1 MNQKIEIENRNQQMN
16 WGIEMENRNWKL
28 KLLGMFSSIGIV
40 FLIFWILVDIF
51 ICKIDISDSD
61 SENTNSDS
69 ENTNPKIENEIQNS
83 GRLPGD
89 DVEASGFAGN
99 WNEDF
104 DNENEIQ
111 ILNLTMVEYS
121 RPPFFNLTE
130 AERKTIQYIVAG
142 EAKGEPMEGKMAVAQ
157 CILHGMVKSN
167 WSAERVRIEYQY
179 SGWDDELENVN
190 PEAWAEVVEA
200 VSRVFDDGELISD
213 KPILYFYAPKRVSS
227 DWHES
232 LNFSCELSNHRFFY
246 LDEDVNADWFL
257 NLRKDV

>member
-1 MNQKIEIENRNQQMN
+1 
-16 WGIEMENRNWKL
+16 MENRNCVYGHEELISGIW
-28 KLLGMFSSIGIV
+28 IGICIGLLISA
-40 FLIFWILVDIF
+40 LIFGIF
-51 ICKIDISDSD
+51 GCGFGFEIDFGKS
-61 SENTNSDS
+61 NS
-69 ENTNPKIENEIQNS
+69 ENEIQNS

-99 WNEDF
+99 WDEDF

-111 ILNLTMVEYS
+111 ILDLTMVEYS
-121 RPPFFNLTE
+121 QPPFFNLTE
-130 AERKTIQYIVAG
+130 TDRKTIQYIVAG

-157 CILHGMVKSN
+157 CILHGMVKSD
-167 WSAERVRIEYQY
+167 WSAERVRIEYKY

-232 LNFSCELSNHRFFY
+232 LNISCELSNHRFFY

-257 NLRKDV
+257 NLRKDG

>member
-1 MNQKIEIENRNQQMN
+1 
-16 WGIEMENRNWKL
+16 MENRNWKL

-61 SENTNSDS
+61 SENTN
-69 ENTNPKIENEIQNS
+69 PKTENEIQDD

-104 DNENEIQ
+104 YNENEIE
-111 ILNLTMVEYS
+111 ILNLAMVEYS
-121 RPPFFNLTE
+121 HPPFFNLTE
-130 AERKTIQYIVAG
+130 ADRKTIQYIVAG
-142 EAKGEPMEGKMAVAQ
+142 EAKGEPTEGKMAVAQ

-179 SGWDDELENVN
+179 SGWDDELENAN

-213 KPILYFYAPKRVSS
+213 KPILYFYAPNVVSS
-227 DWHES
+227 SWHES
-232 LNFSCELSNHRFFY
+232 LNHAVTIEGHKFFY

-257 NLRKDV
+257 NLRKGV

>member
-1 MNQKIEIENRNQQMN
+1 MK
-16 WGIEMENRNWKL
+16 NRNWKL
-28 KLLGMFSSIGIV
+28 KLLGMLSSIGIV

-51 ICKIDISDSD
+51 ICKIDVS
-61 SENTNSDS
+61 NSDFK
-69 ENTNPKIENEIQNS
+69 NANPKIENEIQDS

-130 AERKTIQYIVAG
+130 ADRKTIQYIVAG

-157 CILHGMVKSN
+157 CILHGMVKSG
-167 WSAERVRIEYQY
+167 WTAEKVRIEYQY
-179 SGWDDELENVN
+179 SGWDDELENTN
-190 PEAWAEVVEA
+190 PEACAEVVEA

-213 KPILYFYAPKRVSS
+213 KPILYFYAPNVVSS
-227 DWHES
+227 SWHES
-232 LNFSCELSNHRFFY
+232 LNHAVTIGGHKFFY

>member
-16 WGIEMENRNWKL
+16 WGIEMENRNQKL
-28 KLLGMFSSIGIV
+28 NLDFVSAFWIGIGFG
-40 FLIFWILVDIF
+40 FLILALIIGIF
-51 ICKIDISDSD
+51 SYGFGFEIEICKS
-61 SENTNSDS
+61 
-69 ENTNPKIENEIQNS
+69 NPKIENKIQDS
-83 GRLPGD
+83 GRIKGD
-89 DVEASGFAGN
+89 DIEATGYAGN

-104 DNENEIQ
+104 DNENGIEI
-111 ILNLTMVEYS
+111 LDLAMVEYS
-121 RPPFFNLTE
+121 QPRFFNLTE
-130 AERKTIQYIVAG
+130 TDRKTIQYIVAG
-142 EAKGEPMEGKMAVAQ
+142 EAKGEPIEGKMAVAQ
-157 CILHGMVKSN
+157 CILNGMVKSG

-213 KPILYFYAPKRVSS
+213 KPILYFYAPDITSS
-227 DWHES
+227 SWHES
-232 LNFSCELSNHRFFY
+232 LNHAVTIGGHRFFY

>member
-1 MNQKIEIENRNQQMN
+1 MENRNQKLN
-16 WGIEMENRNWKL
+16 LDFVSAFWVGIGFGFL
-28 KLLGMFSSIGIV
+28 ILGLIIGI
-40 FLIFWILVDIF
+40 FSYGFGFEIE
-51 ICKIDISDSD
+51 ISKS
-61 SENTNSDS
+61 
-69 ENTNPKIENEIQNS
+69 NPKIENKIQDS
-83 GRLPGD
+83 GRIKGD
-89 DVEASGFAGN
+89 DIEATGYAGN
-99 WNEDF
+99 WNGNF
-104 DNENEIQ
+104 DIENENQ
-111 ILNLTMVEYS
+111 ILDLAMVEYS
-121 RPPFFNLTE
+121 QPPFFNLTE
-130 AERKTIQYIVAG
+130 AGRKTIQYIVAG

-157 CILHGMVKSN
+157 CILNGMVKSG

-227 DWHES
+227 SWHES

>member
-1 MNQKIEIENRNQQMN
+1 
-16 WGIEMENRNWKL
+16 MENRNWEL
-28 KLLGMFSSIGIV
+28 KLLGMFSSIGVV

-51 ICKIDISDSD
+51 IFKIDISDSD
-61 SENTNSDS
+61 FENA
-69 ENTNPKIENEIQNS
+69 NPKIEIENEDD

-99 WNEDF
+99 WDF
-104 DNENEIQ
+104 ENETGIYY
-111 ILNLTMVEYS
+111 LESSMVEYNA
-121 RPPFFNLTE
+121 RPVFFNLAE
-130 AERKTIQYIVAG
+130 AERQTIQYIVAG

-157 CILHGMVKSN
+157 CILHGMVKSG
-167 WSAERVRIEYQY
+167 WTAEKVRIEYQY
-179 SGWDDELENVN
+179 SGWDDELEKSN

-227 DWHES
+227 SWHES
-232 LNFSCELSNHRFFY
+232 LNLDSALGGHKFFY
-246 LDEDVNADWFL
+246 LDEDVSADWFL

>member
-16 WGIEMENRNWKL
+16 WGIEMENRNYKYKFEEL
-28 KLLGMFSSIGIV
+28 FSLIWVGIGFGFLILALIIGI
-40 FLIFWILVDIF
+40 FSYGFGFEIR
-51 ICKIDISDSD
+51 ICKS
-61 SENTNSDS
+61 
-69 ENTNPKIENEIQNS
+69 NPKIENKIQDS
-83 GRLPGD
+83 GRIKGD
-89 DVEASGFAGN
+89 NIEATGYAGN
-99 WNEDF
+99 WNGNF
-104 DNENEIQ
+104 DIENENQ
-111 ILNLTMVEYS
+111 ILDLAMVEYY
-121 RPPFFNLTE
+121 RPRFFNLTD

-157 CILHGMVKSN
+157 CILHGMVKSD

-213 KPILYFYAPKRVSS
+213 KPILYFYAPNVVSS
-227 DWHES
+227 SWHES
-232 LNFSCELSNHRFFY
+232 LNHAITIGGHRFFY

>member
-1 MNQKIEIENRNQQMN
+1 
-16 WGIEMENRNWKL
+16 MENRNWKL
-28 KLLGMFSSIGIV
+28 KLLGAFSSVGIV

-61 SENTNSDS
+61 SKNV
-69 ENTNPKIENEIQNS
+69 NPKIENEIQDD
-83 GRLPGD
+83 GRLSGD

-104 DNENEIQ
+104 YNENEIQ
-111 ILNLTMVEYS
+111 ILNLTMVKYS
-121 RPPFFNLTE
+121 HPPFFNLTE

-157 CILHGMVKSN
+157 CILNGMVKSG
-167 WSAERVRIEYQY
+167 WSAEHVRIEYKF
-179 SGWDDELENVN
+179 SGWDDELENTN
-190 PEAWAEVVEA
+190 SEAWAEVVEA

-213 KPILYFYAPKRVSS
+213 KPILYFYAPKYS
-227 DWHES
+227 DGKWHKTLEFAFEIS
-232 LNFSCELSNHRFFY
+232 GHRFFY

>member
-1 MNQKIEIENRNQQMN
+1 
-16 WGIEMENRNWKL
+16 MENQNWKL

-61 SENTNSDS
+61 SENTNQ
-69 ENTNPKIENEIQNS
+69 KIENKIQDD

-104 DNENEIQ
+104 YNENEIQ
-111 ILNLTMVEYS
+111 ILNLAMVEYS

-130 AERKTIQYIVAG
+130 ADRKTIQYIVAG

-157 CILHGMVKSN
+157 CILHGMVKSG

-190 PEAWAEVVEA
+190 PEVWAEVVEA

-213 KPILYFYAPKRVSS
+213 KPILYFYAPDITSS
-227 DWHES
+227 SWHES
-232 LNFSCELSNHRFFY
+232 LNHAVTIEGHKFFY

-257 NLRKDV
+257 NLRKDG

>member
-16 WGIEMENRNWKL
+16 WGIEMENRNYKYKFEEL
-28 KLLGMFSSIGIV
+28 FSVIWIGIGFG
-40 FLIFWILVDIF
+40 FLILALIIGIF
-51 ICKIDISDSD
+51 SYGFGFEIRICKS
-61 SENTNSDS
+61 
-69 ENTNPKIENEIQNS
+69 NPKIENKIQDS
-83 GRLPGD
+83 GRIKGD
-89 DVEASGFAGN
+89 NIEATGYAGN
-99 WNEDF
+99 WNGNF
-104 DNENEIQ
+104 DIENENQ
-111 ILNLTMVEYS
+111 ILDLAMVEYY
-121 RPPFFNLTE
+121 RPRFFNLTE
-130 AERKTIQYIVAG
+130 ADRKTIQYIVAG

-157 CILHGMVKSN
+157 CILHGMVKSD

-213 KPILYFYAPKRVSS
+213 KPILYFYAPNVVSS
-227 DWHES
+227 SWHES
-232 LNFSCELSNHRFFY
+232 LNHAITIGGHRFFY

>member
-1 MNQKIEIENRNQQMN
+1 MNRR
-16 WGIEMENRNWKL
+16 IEMENRNCVYGHEELISGIW
-28 KLLGMFSSIGIV
+28 IGICIGLLISA
-40 FLIFWILVDIF
+40 LIFGVF
-51 ICKIDISDSD
+51 GCGFGFEIDFGKS
-61 SENTNSDS
+61 NS
-69 ENTNPKIENEIQNS
+69 ENEIQNS

-99 WNEDF
+99 WDEDF
-104 DNENEIQ
+104 YNENEIQ
-111 ILNLTMVEYS
+111 ILDLAMVEYS
-121 RPPFFNLTE
+121 HPPFFNFTE
-130 AERKTIQYIVAG
+130 ADRKTIQYIVAG

-179 SGWDDELENVN
+179 SGWDDELENAN

-213 KPILYFYAPKRVSS
+213 KPILYFYAPKYS
-227 DWHES
+227 DGKWHKTLEFAFEIS
-232 LNFSCELSNHRFFY
+232 GHRFFY

-257 NLRKDV
+257 KLKEKCF

>member
-1 MNQKIEIENRNQQMN
+1 
-16 WGIEMENRNWKL
+16 MENRNWEL

-51 ICKIDISDSD
+51 ICKIDISDSG
-61 SENTNSDS
+61 SK
-69 ENTNPKIENEIQNS
+69 NTNPKIENEIQNS

-104 DNENEIQ
+104 YNENEIE
-111 ILNLTMVEYS
+111 ILNLAMVEYS
-121 RPPFFNLTE
+121 HPPFFNLTE
-130 AERKTIQYIVAG
+130 ADRKTIQYIVAG

-157 CILHGMVKSN
+157 CILHGMVKSG

-200 VSRVFDDGELISD
+200 VSHVFDDGELISD
-213 KPILYFYAPKRVSS
+213 KPILYFYAPDITSS
-227 DWHES
+227 SWHES
-232 LNFSCELSNHRFFY
+232 LNHAITIEGHRFFY

-257 NLRKDV
+257 NLRKDG

>member
-1 MNQKIEIENRNQQMN
+1 
-16 WGIEMENRNWKL
+16 MENRDWKL

-61 SENTNSDS
+61 SENA
-69 ENTNPKIENEIQNS
+69 NPKIENVIQNS

-104 DNENEIQ
+104 YNENEIE
-111 ILNLTMVEYS
+111 ILDLAMVEYS
-121 RPPFFNLTE
+121 HSPFFNLTE
-130 AERKTIQYIVAG
+130 ADRKTIQYIVAG

-157 CILHGMVKSN
+157 CILHGMVKSG

-179 SGWDDELENVN
+179 SGWDNELENVN
-190 PEAWAEVVEA
+190 PEAWVEVVEA

-213 KPILYFYAPKRVSS
+213 KPILYFYAPDITSS
-227 DWHES
+227 SWHES
-232 LNFSCELSNHRFFY
+232 LNHAITIKGHKFFY

>member
-1 MNQKIEIENRNQQMN
+1 MNQKIEIENQNRQMN
-16 WGIEMENRNWKL
+16 WGIEMENRNQKL
-28 KLLGMFSSIGIV
+28 NLDFVSAFWIGIGFG
-40 FLIFWILVDIF
+40 FLILGLIIGIF
-51 ICKIDISDSD
+51 SYGFGFEIDFGKSN
-61 SENTNSDS
+61 SE
-69 ENTNPKIENEIQNS
+69 IEIQNS

-99 WNEDF
+99 WNGNF
-104 DNENEIQ
+104 DTKNEIQ
-111 ILNLTMVEYS
+111 ILDLTMVEYS

-130 AERKTIQYIVAG
+130 TDRKTIQYIVAG

-157 CILHGMVKSN
+157 CILHGMVKSD

-190 PEAWAEVVEA
+190 PEAWGEVVEA

-213 KPILYFYAPKRVSS
+213 KPILYFYAPKYS
-227 DWHES
+227 DGKWHKTLEFAFEIS
-232 LNFSCELSNHRFFY
+232 GHRFFY

>member
-1 MNQKIEIENRNQQMN
+1 
-16 WGIEMENRNWKL
+16 MENRNYKYRHEELISGIW
-28 KLLGMFSSIGIV
+28 IGICIGLLISA
-40 FLIFWILVDIF
+40 LIFGIF
-51 ICKIDISDSD
+51 GCGFGFEIDFGKS
-61 SENTNSDS
+61 NS
-69 ENTNPKIENEIQNS
+69 ENEIQNS

-99 WNEDF
+99 WDEDF
-104 DNENEIQ
+104 YNENETQ
-111 ILNLTMVEYS
+111 ILDLAMVEYS
-121 RPPFFNLTE
+121 HPPFFNLTE
-130 AERKTIQYIVAG
+130 TDRKTIQYIVAG

-157 CILHGMVKSN
+157 CILHGMVKSG

-190 PEAWAEVVEA
+190 PEVWAEVVEA

-213 KPILYFYAPKRVSS
+213 KPILYFYAPNVVSS
-227 DWHES
+227 SWHES
-232 LNFSCELSNHRFFY
+232 LNHAVTIGGHRFFY

>member
-1 MNQKIEIENRNQQMN
+1 M
-16 WGIEMENRNWKL
+16 GNRNWKL

-51 ICKIDISDSD
+51 VFKIEVSDS
-61 SENTNSDS
+61 NS
-69 ENTNPKIENEIQNS
+69 ENTNPKIENEIQDD

-104 DNENEIQ
+104 YNENEIE

-121 RPPFFNLTE
+121 HPPFFNLTE

-157 CILHGMVKSN
+157 CILHGMVKSD

-179 SGWDDELENVN
+179 SGWDDELENTN

-213 KPILYFYAPKRVSS
+213 KPILYFYAPNVVSS
-227 DWHES
+227 SWHES
-232 LNFSCELSNHRFFY
+232 LNHAVTIGGHKFFY

>member
-1 MNQKIEIENRNQQMN
+1 MNQKIEIENRNRQMN
-16 WGIEMENRNWKL
+16 WRIEMENRNWKL

-61 SENTNSDS
+61 SENTN
-69 ENTNPKIENEIQNS
+69 PKIENEIQDD

-104 DNENEIQ
+104 DNENGIEILESAQ
-111 ILNLTMVEYS
+111 VEYS
-121 RPPFFNLTE
+121 RPPFFNLTD
-130 AERKTIQYIVAG
+130 ADRKTVQYIVAG
-142 EAKGEPMEGKMAVAQ
+142 ETKGEPMEGKMAVAQ

-167 WSAERVRIEYQY
+167 WSAERVRIEYKY

-213 KPILYFYAPKRVSS
+213 KPSLYFYAPNRVSS

-257 NLRKDV
+257 NLRKDA

>member
-1 MNQKIEIENRNQQMN
+1 
-16 WGIEMENRNWKL
+16 MENRNWKL
-28 KLLGMFSSIGIV
+28 KLFGMFSSIGIV

-51 ICKIDISDSD
+51 ICKIDISDSN
-61 SENTNSDS
+61 SENA
-69 ENTNPKIENEIQNS
+69 NPKIENEIQDD
-83 GRLPGD
+83 GHLPGD

-104 DNENEIQ
+104 YNENEIQ
-111 ILNLTMVEYS
+111 ILDLAMVEYS
-121 RPPFFNLTE
+121 HPPFFNLTE
-130 AERKTIQYIVAG
+130 ADRKTIQYIVAG

-190 PEAWAEVVEA
+190 PGTWAEVVEA

-213 KPILYFYAPKRVSS
+213 KPILYFYSPKRVSS

>member
-1 MNQKIEIENRNQQMN
+1 
-16 WGIEMENRNWKL
+16 MENRNCVYGHEELISGIW
-28 KLLGMFSSIGIV
+28 IGICIGLLISA
-40 FLIFWILVDIF
+40 LIFGIF
-51 ICKIDISDSD
+51 GCGFGFEIDFGKS
-61 SENTNSDS
+61 NS
-69 ENTNPKIENEIQNS
+69 ENEIQNS

-89 DVEASGFAGN
+89 DVEASSFAGN
-99 WNEDF
+99 WDEDF

-111 ILNLTMVEYS
+111 ILDLTMVEYS
-121 RPPFFNLTE
+121 QPPFFNLTE
-130 AERKTIQYIVAG
+130 TDRKTIQYIVAG

-157 CILHGMVKSN
+157 CILHGMVKSD

-179 SGWDDELENVN
+179 SGWDDELENAN

>member
-1 MNQKIEIENRNQQMN
+1 MNQKIEIENRNQQTN
-16 WGIEMENRNWKL
+16 WRIEMENRNWEL

-61 SENTNSDS
+61 SENTN
-69 ENTNPKIENEIQNS
+69 PKIENEIQNS
-83 GRLPGD
+83 GRVPGD

-99 WNEDF
+99 WDEDF
-104 DNENEIQ
+104 YNENEIE

-121 RPPFFNLTE
+121 RPLFFNLTE

-142 EAKGEPMEGKMAVAQ
+142 EAKGEPMEGKKAVAQ
-157 CILHGMVKSN
+157 CILHGMAKSG

-179 SGWDDELENVN
+179 SGWDDELENTN

-213 KPILYFYAPKRVSS
+213 KPILYFYAPNVVSS
-227 DWHES
+227 SWHES
-232 LNFSCELSNHRFFY
+232 LNHAITIEGHKFFY

>member
-1 MNQKIEIENRNQQMN
+1 
-16 WGIEMENRNWKL
+16 MENRNWKL

-61 SENTNSDS
+61 SKNA
-69 ENTNPKIENEIQNS
+69 NPKIENEIQDD

-104 DNENEIQ
+104 YNENEIE

-121 RPPFFNLTE
+121 HPPFFNLTE

-157 CILHGMVKSN
+157 CILHGMVKSG
-167 WSAERVRIEYQY
+167 WSAERVRIEYKY
-179 SGWDDELENVN
+179 SGWDDELENTN
-190 PEAWAEVVEA
+190 SEAWAEVVEA

-213 KPILYFYAPKRVSS
+213 KPILYFYAPDITSS
-227 DWHES
+227 SWHES
-232 LNFSCELSNHRFFY
+232 LNHAVTIEGHKFFY

>member
-1 MNQKIEIENRNQQMN
+1 
-16 WGIEMENRNWKL
+16 MENRNWDL
-28 KLLGMFSSIGIV
+28 ILIRLFELFSLIGIV
-40 FLIFWILVDIF
+40 FLIFWNLADIF
-51 ICKIDISDSD
+51 ICKIDISDSN
-61 SENTNSDS
+61 SENA
-69 ENTNPKIENEIQNS
+69 NPKIENKIQDD

-104 DNENEIQ
+104 YNENEIQ

-130 AERKTIQYIVAG
+130 ADRKTIQYIVAG

-157 CILHGMVKSN
+157 CILNGMVKSN
-167 WSAERVRIEYQY
+167 WTAEKVRIEYQY
-179 SGWDDELENVN
+179 SGWDDELEKSN

-213 KPILYFYAPKRVSS
+213 KPILYFYAPEYSS
-227 DWHES
+227 GKWHET
-232 LNFSCELSNHRFFY
+232 LEFSFELSGHRFFY
-246 LDEDVNADWFL
+246 LKEDVSADWFL
-257 NLRKDV
+257 KLKE

>member
-1 MNQKIEIENRNQQMN
+1 
-16 WGIEMENRNWKL
+16 MENRNWKL

-61 SENTNSDS
+61 SENA
-69 ENTNPKIENEIQNS
+69 NPKIENEIQDD

-111 ILNLTMVEYS
+111 ILNLAMVEYS
-121 RPPFFNLTE
+121 RPPFFNLTK

-157 CILHGMVKSN
+157 CILYGMVKSR
-167 WSAERVRIEYQY
+167 WTAEKVRIEYQY
-179 SGWDDELENVN
+179 SGWDNELENTN
-190 PEAWAEVVEA
+190 PEAWGEVVEA

-213 KPILYFYAPKRVSS
+213 KPILYFYAPDITSS
-227 DWHES
+227 SWHES
-232 LNFSCELSNHRFFY
+232 LNHAVTIEGHKFFY

-257 NLRKDV
+257 NLRKDG

>member
-16 WGIEMENRNWKL
+16 WGIEMENRNYKYKFEEL
-28 KLLGMFSSIGIV
+28 FSVIWIGIGFG
-40 FLIFWILVDIF
+40 FLILALIIGIF
-51 ICKIDISDSD
+51 SYGFGFEIEICKS
-61 SENTNSDS
+61 
-69 ENTNPKIENEIQNS
+69 NPKIENKIQDS
-83 GRLPGD
+83 GRIKGD
-89 DVEASGFAGN
+89 NIKATGYAGN
-99 WNEDF
+99 WNGNF
-104 DNENEIQ
+104 DIENENQ
-111 ILNLTMVEYS
+111 ILDLAMVEYS

-130 AERKTIQYIVAG
+130 AERKMIQYIV

-157 CILHGMVKSN
+157 CILNGMVKSD

-213 KPILYFYAPKRVSS
+213 KPILYFYAPKHS
-227 DWHES
+227 DGKWHKTLEFAFEIS
-232 LNFSCELSNHRFFY
+232 GHRFFY

>member
-1 MNQKIEIENRNQQMN
+1 MNQKIEIENRNRQMN
-16 WGIEMENRNWKL
+16 WRIEMENRNWEL

-61 SENTNSDS
+61 SENA
-69 ENTNPKIENEIQNS
+69 NPKIEIKNEDD

-99 WNEDF
+99 WDEDF
-104 DNENEIQ
+104 YNENEIE

-121 RPPFFNLTE
+121 HPPFFNLTE

-157 CILHGMVKSN
+157 CILNGMVKSG

-190 PEAWAEVVEA
+190 PEAWAEVVEV

-213 KPILYFYAPKRVSS
+213 KPILYFYAPDITSS
-227 DWHES
+227 SWHES
-232 LNFSCELSNHRFFY
+232 LNHAVTIEGHKFFY

-257 NLRKDV
+257 NLRKDG

>member
-1 MNQKIEIENRNQQMN
+1 MNQKIEIENRNRQMN
-16 WGIEMENRNWKL
+16 WRIEMENRNWKL

-51 ICKIDISDSD
+51 ICKIGISD
-61 SENTNSDS
+61 SDS
-69 ENTNPKIENEIQNS
+69 ENTNPKIENEIQDD

-89 DVEASGFAGN
+89 DVEASSFAGN

-104 DNENEIQ
+104 YNENEIE

-121 RPPFFNLTE
+121 HPPFFNLTE
-130 AERKTIQYIVAG
+130 TDRKTIQYIVAG

-179 SGWDDELENVN
+179 SGWDDELENAN
-190 PEAWAEVVEA
+190 PEAWVEVVEA

-213 KPILYFYAPKRVSS
+213 KPILYFYAPDITSS
-227 DWHES
+227 SWHES
-232 LNFSCELSNHRFFY
+232 LNHAVTIEGHKFFY

-257 NLRKDV
+257 NLRKGV

>member
-1 MNQKIEIENRNQQMN
+1 
-16 WGIEMENRNWKL
+16 MENRNWKL

-61 SENTNSDS
+61 SENA
-69 ENTNPKIENEIQNS
+69 NPKIENEIQDD

-104 DNENEIQ
+104 YNENEIQ
-111 ILNLTMVEYS
+111 ILNLAMVEYS
-121 RPPFFNLTE
+121 HPPFFNLTE
-130 AERKTIQYIVAG
+130 ADRKTIQYIVAG
-142 EAKGEPMEGKMAVAQ
+142 EAKGEPIEGKMAVAQ
-157 CILHGMVKSN
+157 CILHGMVKSG

-179 SGWDDELENVN
+179 SGWDDELENAN

-200 VSRVFDDGELISD
+200 VNRVFDDGELISD
-213 KPILYFYAPKRVSS
+213 KPILYFYAPDITSS
-227 DWHES
+227 SWHDS
-232 LNFSCELSNHRFFY
+232 LNHAVTIKGHKFFY
-246 LDEDVNADWFL
+246 LDEDINADWFL